1 MVPAPLDG
9 VLGPANAAQGTVLYD
24 NPMVRW
30 LLVSSVCL
38 SFACGDDGEATST
51 TATEASSTA
60 GESGTGGGPTGSST
74 GPTSG
79 TSADASSGS
88 STSGGSTTGL
98 ADDQNA
104 DACEGATMRLKPNDT
119 AVRGP
124 WPVGTRTVTID
135 DLTVEVFYPA
145 AEAPSGDPVR
155 FDIRDALPP
164 DEAAKISDE
173 QNPWQICDCGRDLPV
188 DDAFGPYPVIVFV
201 HGTAGWR
208 TQSLRHLTHWASRGF
223 VVLTADHP
231 GLMLRDI
238 LAPLCGG
245 DAAPRDLDSDLAAML
260 AAVRGDTDELMEL
273 APVIDAARIGM
284 TGHSA
289 GGSAVGPYGDDAQ
302 VIVPLSAGPT
312 VAGGA
317 ALLSSLTLGGTGDSV
332 VAYGNLQ
339 DGYAASAA
347 PKRLVGITNAGHLVP
362 SEICTASNE
371 AGQNLLEVAAE
382 TKVCGAGAAGFLF
395 QCSDD
400 LLADETGWAIVEYA
414 TSAVFEETLHC
425 SATGTAN
432 LEAIQTVYP
441 DVSESVS
448 E

>member
-1 MVPAPLDG
+1 MP
-9 VLGPANAAQGTVLYD
+9 
-24 NPMVRW
+24 RW

-38 SFACGDDGEATST
+38 SFACGDDGAETSATEPEAST
-51 TATEASSTA
+51 TAV
-60 GESGTGGGPTGSST
+60 ESDTGGASTGSST
-74 GPTSG
+74 GTNSEM
-79 TSADASSGS
+79 SADSSSGDT
-88 STSGGSTTGL
+88 TSGSTTGL
-98 ADDQNA
+98 PDDQNA
-104 DACEGATMRLKPNDT
+104 DACEGAVMRAKPNDT

-145 AEAPSGDPVR
+145 AESPSGDPVR

-245 DAAPRDLDSDLAAML
+245 KAAPRDLDSDVQAML
-260 AAVRGDTDELMEL
+260 AAIRGETDELVDL
-273 APVIDAARIGM
+273 APVMDADRIGM

-289 GGSAVGPYGDDAQ
+289 GGGAVGPYADDAR

-312 VAGGA
+312 VAGGE
-317 ALLSSLTLGGTGDSV
+317 ALQSSLILGGTADSV

-339 DGYAASAA
+339 NGYAASAS

-362 SEICTASNE
+362 SEICTASNI
-371 AGQNLLEVAAE
+371 AGQNLLEIAE
-382 TKVCGAGAAGFLF
+382 ETGVCGAAAAGFLF

-414 TSAVFEETLHC
+414 TSAAFEETLHC
-425 SATGTAN
+425 SSVGTEN
-432 LEAIQTVYP
+432 LEVIQTAYP
-441 DVSESVS
+441 DVAEALF